1 MQVIALTEE
10 LLVTAKQSEDGM
22 GTGTSADAS
31 HSFHHSENSDV
42 VYHKNYI
49 VTVYCPLVD
58 ISLPLFLK
66 SINF

>member
-31 HSFHHSENSDV
+31 HGFHHSENSDM

-49 VTVYCPLVD
+49 VRVYYSLVD
-58 ISLPLFLK
+58 ILLPIILEK
-66 SINF
+66 H